1 MFFSIN
7 EDPIGMVLVI
17 FPVSIFIISI
27 LLQIIT
33 KKKLVVTSFIF
44 GGFLVATFTIFN
56 SSFLIWCFVYTVIS
70 YIGTLIGDFILKY
83 RNKSN

>member
-27 LLQIIT
+27 LLQIII

>member
-27 LLQIIT
+27 LLQIII

-56 SSFLIWCFVYTVIS
+56 SSFLIWCFVYIVIS

>member
-1 MFFSIN
+1 MFLSIN
-7 EDPIGMVLVI
+7 EDPIGMVLVV
-17 FPVSIFIISI
+17 FPVLIFIISI
-27 LLQIIT
+27 LLQIII
-33 KKKLVVTSFIF
+33 KKKLVVTGFIF

-70 YIGTLIGDFILKY
+70 YIGTLTGDSILKY